1 MPPHAEG
8 TAGPRPRLRRC
19 IHRPPALAGQ
29 GGGHLA
35 RTAPL
40 VRHVFASRC
49 RLVSAA
55 IATVVVDDEPLA
67 LKRVVKLLRADPDIE
82 VTGAFSSATRA
93 AGFASEHVPQLM
105 LLDICMPGLDGFE
118 LVRLLAERGIHPHVI
133 FVTAYADRSMEAFA
147 TGAIDYLLKP
157 VDDERF
163 GRAISRAKSL
173 IHATQGGSAGPTRP
187 ARLLLTE
194 RGRIVVLAMR
204 DIEFVQ
210 AAARRVKIY
219 AAGRCFAFRRPLGE
233 LEQRL
238 DPSSFVRVHRS
249 TLVNVEHIAEM
260 HPLFHGDCEL
270 VLRRGTRLTLSRR
283 YRDRLAP
290 FLIK

>member
-1 MPPHAEG
+1 
-8 TAGPRPRLRRC
+8 
-19 IHRPPALAGQ
+19 
-29 GGGHLA
+29 
-35 RTAPL
+35 
-40 VRHVFASRC
+40 
-49 RLVSAA
+49 VSAA

-93 AGFASEHVPQLM
+93 AGFACEHVPQLM

-133 FVTAYADRSMEAFA
+133 FVTAYTDRSMEAFA

-163 GRAISRAKSL
+163 ARAISRAKSL
-173 IHATQGGSAGPTRP
+173 IHATQGGTAGPTRP

-219 AAGRCFAFRRPLGE
+219 AAGRCFAFRRSLGE

-290 FLIK
+290 FLMK